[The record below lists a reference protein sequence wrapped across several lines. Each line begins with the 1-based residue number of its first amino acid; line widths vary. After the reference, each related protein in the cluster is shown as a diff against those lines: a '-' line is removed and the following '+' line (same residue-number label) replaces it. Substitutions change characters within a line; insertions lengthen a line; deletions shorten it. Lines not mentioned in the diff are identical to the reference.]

1 MDEKTILVIEDNEM
15 NMKLMKAV
23 FQIGKYRMLEALD
36 AETGIRL
43 AREHTPDLI
52 LMDIHLPGMDGLSA
66 TRVLKSDPL
75 LQAIPV
81 VAVTGLA
88 MPGDEEKAMGSGF
101 AGYITKP
108 FGVKSLLEQIAR
120 FFAQEAAPQ
129 GPRGGGGTGTAE

>member
-1 MDEKTILVIEDNEM
+1 MGEKTILVIEDNEM

-23 FQIGKYRMLEALD
+23 FQIGKYRMLEAFD

-43 AREHTPDLI
+43 AREHSPDLI

-66 TRVLKSDPL
+66 TRVLKADPAL
-75 LQAIPV
+75 RAIPV

-88 MPGDEEKAMGSGF
+88 MPGDEEKAMDSGF

-108 FGVKSLLEQIAR
+108 FGVKSLLEQIAQ
-120 FFAQEAAPQ
+120 FFEQEAARRDMRD
-129 GPRGGGGTGTAE
+129 RGGAGQAG